1 MHCYPRREGAPFF
14 GPCYLD
20 SFHWPLVFDQHHLE
34 DLRPPRRLLAQAPTS
49 PSSDHRS
56 DGWGNATCWLGP
68 TARQPSQPRQRLR
81 HVNKQADKSGQ
92 EQLQMA
98 RSDIRSDWLEP
109 K

>member
-1 MHCYPRREGAPFF
+1 MKKKAVLE
-14 GPCYLD
+14 
-20 SFHWPLVFDQHHLE
+20 QHHLE

-98 RSDIRSDWLEP
+98 RSDIRSD
-109 K
+109 

>member
-1 MHCYPRREGAPFF
+1 MHLPDDVPGWSVSGTCPPSGRG
-14 GPCYLD
+14 
-20 SFHWPLVFDQHHLE
+20 QHHLE

>member
-1 MHCYPRREGAPFF
+1 MASAY
-14 GPCYLD
+14 
-20 SFHWPLVFDQHHLE
+20 SFPALRGSRQHHLE